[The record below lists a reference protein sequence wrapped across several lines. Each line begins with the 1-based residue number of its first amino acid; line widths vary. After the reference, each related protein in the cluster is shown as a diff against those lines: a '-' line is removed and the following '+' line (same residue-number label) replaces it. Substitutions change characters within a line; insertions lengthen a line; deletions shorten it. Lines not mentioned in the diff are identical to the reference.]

1 MPEYRRVKEPGG
13 MYFFTVVTYD
23 RKPILTS
30 PQSRAILRIVWKKV
44 QTSHL
49 FETLAICL
57 LPDHLH
63 TIWKLPEGDIDYPL
77 RWNEIKR
84 HFTHEYLDQVE
95 RGGERNVSR
104 KKGWNSQYGNG
115 DIGSIR
121 FMMRKI

>member
-49 FETLAICL
+49 FETVAICL

-84 HFTHEYLDQVE
+84 YFTHEYLDQVE
-95 RGGERNVSR
+95 RGGERNA
-104 KKGWNSQYGNG
+104 
-115 DIGSIR
+115 
-121 FMMRKI
+121 